1 MTFQAY
7 LDTIKAKTGKTPAD
21 FRQLAAQKGF
31 TQYREIMVWLKA
43 DFGLGQGHANAIAQ
57 LLVNVD
63 KLQASPDDRLAAHF
77 AGDKAR
83 WRKAYD
89 ALAAKI
95 ARLGPDVKL
104 SPNRTYINLQRGA
117 RKIGIV
123 QISAA
128 DHFDIG
134 LKLKGL
140 APAGRLQAAGSWN
153 AMVTHRVRITDP
165 KQVDQELLA
174 WLRQAYDA
182 APGVANLAGHP
193 Q

>member
-21 FRQLAAQKGF
+21 FRQLAAQKGLLR
-31 TQYREIMVWLKA
+31 YAEIMAWLKS
-43 DFGLGQGHANAIAQ
+43 DFGLGHGHANAIAQ

-63 KLQASPDDRLAAHF
+63 KLQASPHDRLAAHF

-83 WRKAYD
+83 WRTAYD

-95 ARLGPDVKL
+95 ARFGSDVKL
-104 SPNRTYINLQRGA
+104 SPNRTYINVQRGA

-128 DHFDIG
+128 DRLDIG
-134 LKLKGL
+134 LKLKGVP
-140 APAGRLQAAGSWN
+140 PAGRLAAARSWN

-165 KQVDQELLA
+165 KQLDKELLA
-174 WLRQAYDA
+174 WLKQAYDA
-182 APGVANLAGHP
+182 ARPPTEVSE
-193 Q
+193 